1 MPERKPRTKAF
12 TPEQM
17 KQISH
22 NIDIL
27 FEQSGLTYNEFCEKV
42 KLSEGTVKSIRTYHK
57 DLSEIVPSKRTIGE
71 LAKNLAEYYNYE
83 GITTEA
89 LINEDFANIDFSQN
103 RKLLQKYKWYEGIY
117 YGYSISGGRINNE
130 NCLQYSIVRIYQK
143 NNQLRCS
150 MLFHKS
156 QEFHIRA
163 ERYLKANYSFDS
175 MITQLKKDF
184 HQKNHDVPFYYYDG
198 EMIFSVNSIT
208 INLRGSKNVHTRC
221 IMFSDRYDAL
231 KNICHHFE
239 NATGTMMAIIRVGY
253 SAIAQLVTISFH
265 RKSDTEVKEILTE
278 DLKSFNG
285 GFLYSL

>member
-1 MPERKPRTKAF
+1 
-12 TPEQM
+12 M
-17 KQISH
+17 KVYI
-22 NIDIL
+22 
-27 FEQSGLTYNEFCEKV
+27 
-42 KLSEGTVKSIRTYHK
+42 
-57 DLSEIVPSKRTIGE
+57 
-71 LAKNLAEYYNYE
+71 
-83 GITTEA
+83 
-89 LINEDFANIDFSQN
+89 
-103 RKLLQKYKWYEGIY
+103 
-117 YGYSISGGRINNE
+117 
-130 NCLQYSIVRIYQK
+130 
-143 NNQLRCS
+143 
-150 MLFHKS
+150 HKS

-253 SAIAQLVTISFH
+253 SAIAQLVTISFQ